1 MNVRVFE
8 ASVSVPLLA
17 VTLLMLTIFL
27 YWRIKGARK
36 KIYIPMFISAYGL
49 LYSQLQVYVLSKGYD
64 GIIFML
70 ISWLFVYLL
79 IISILYAIFK
89 TLKMRKD

>member
-17 VTLLMLTIFL
+17 VTLLMLTVFL
-27 YWRIKGARK
+27 YWRIKDARK

-49 LYSQLQVYVLSKGYD
+49 LYSQLQVYVLSVGYD
-64 GIIFML
+64 GIIFVL